1 LFNVKKFV
9 LSITTPEGILV
20 KFNSLTYDSHISEKK
35 TPHNHKEP
43 ESEAKVVVIQPIG
56 YPFICNLVENPKI
69 EVFDKELFELYA
81 REQWEGFTVR
91 ENSFLFDQK
100 LLPDYAFK
108 IIKAHPNNSK
118 ITKNT
123 SIFLLD
129 NYEVVEFKKI
139 ESDVK
144 MNDVVGQ
151 ERAKTKC
158 RIIMKYLQDPDKFK
172 DWAPRN
178 ILFYGTPGTGKT
190 MLAKSLSNELNVPL
204 YLIKA
209 TSLIGEHVGDGARQ
223 IHDLFEAASKCAPS
237 VIFIDEIDAI
247 GLDRKFQSLRGDVS
261 ETVNALLT
269 EMDGINPHHG
279 VVTIGATNNPYLL
292 DYAIRNRFE
301 EEIEFTLPD
310 KDERRTMLDF
320 YIKSMPL
327 KVKADVE
334 KLVKSTEGMSG
345 RDIKDRLLKTALHK
359 AISENKESITRDHL
373 AYALKI
379 QKNNENDPK
388 GMFV

>member
-1 LFNVKKFV
+1 MDGDF
-9 LSITTPEGILV
+9 LV
-20 KFNSLTYDSHISEKK
+20 KFNNLAYDSHISEKK
-35 TPHNHKEP
+35 TPQNLKEP
-43 ESEAKVVVIQPIG
+43 KNEAKVVVLQSIG

-81 REQWEGFTVR
+81 CEQWEGYTAR
-91 ENSFLFDQK
+91 EDSFLFDQK

-108 IIKAHPNNSK
+108 VIKVHPDNSK

-123 SIFLLD
+123 SIFLLE
-129 NYEVVEFKKI
+129 NYDVVELKKI
-139 ESDVK
+139 ESDIK
-144 MNDVVGQ
+144 MDDVVGQ

-158 RIIMKYLQDPDKFK
+158 KIIMKYLQDPDKFK
-172 DWAPRN
+172 DWAPKN
-178 ILFYGTPGTGKT
+178 VLFYGTPGTGKT

-223 IHDLFEAASKCAPS
+223 IHDLFEAASRCAPS

-247 GLDRKFQSLRGDVS
+247 GLDRKYQSLRGDVS
-261 ETVNALLT
+261 EIVNALLT
-269 EMDGINPHHG
+269 EMDGINPNYG

-292 DYAIRNRFE
+292 DYAVRSRFE

-310 KDERRTMLDF
+310 EDERRAMLEL
-320 YIKSMPL
+320 YIKNMPL
-327 KVKADVE
+327 KVKIDLE
-334 KLVKSTEGMSG
+334 KLVKSTKGMSG

-359 AISENKESITRDHL
+359 AISEDKTLITWDHL
-373 AYALKI
+373 EYALKTRKKD
-379 QKNNENDPK
+379 KNEPK
-388 GMFV
+388 GMFA